1 MWWIKVIIAIE
12 SPFYTLQDCETLHLF
27 KAARAE
33 ETSGMQSLHSIL
45 AYRLSA
51 FFRQILLHCLNT
63 LAAEIISTDRVKFEK
78 WLHSNEKK
86 VVGKKM
92 PLLMTY
98 KWATFGN
105 DTPTESWIAVNS
117 SLWLQTLKKALCLFI
132 IRTLLCLKDF
142 SIQKLCLGTWKKR
155 EQK

>member
-1 MWWIKVIIAIE
+1 M
-12 SPFYTLQDCETLHLF
+12 QDCETLHLF

-45 AYRLSA
+45 AYRLLA

-78 WLHSNEKK
+78 RLHNNEKK

-98 KWATFGN
+98 K
-105 DTPTESWIAVNS
+105 
-117 SLWLQTLKKALCLFI
+117 
-132 IRTLLCLKDF
+132 
-142 SIQKLCLGTWKKR
+142 
-155 EQK
+155 